1 MEVTHVPLETPGT
14 GELLRTPPALVVA
27 CACVC
32 RQVAPKVIGGQAA
45 LATDLAPEGVLAP
58 VRGLVTT
65 KDVESRKAPTTLETR
80 VCSGW
85 WEDRV

>member
-1 MEVTHVPLETPGT
+1 MKVTHVPLETPGT
-14 GELLRTPPALVVA
+14 SELLRTPFALVVA

-32 RQVAPKVIGGQAA
+32 RQVASKVIGREAS

-58 VRGLVTT
+58 VRRLVTT
-65 KDVESRKAPTTLETR
+65 KDVDSRKAPTTLETR
-80 VCSGW
+80 VVSGW